1 MIAELRLVGH
11 DKKSPIELRLFA
23 IPRAL
28 HVPHDC

>member
-23 IPRAL
+23 ISLLYMFLTTA
-28 HVPHDC
+28 